1 MVEPINS
8 DPRLQQLVSLLT
20 DIGPCIL
27 ACSGGLDSL
36 LLATIAHRTPGSDC
50 LIVHAVSPA
59 VPIADTERVKHVG
72 ATEGWAIQTVEAGEF
87 TDEQYLSNPVNRC
100 YFCKSHLFSAL
111 VPLAKALKVGDTGH
125 AAILSGANT
134 DDLGEYRPGLDA
146 AEEQGIRHPF
156 IELDLSKNDV
166 RELAALLEL
175 PFARLP
181 ASPCLSSRIYTGT
194 RVTVERLAAIQFA
207 EGWIKETTGLAV
219 VRARLHEDQMLLE
232 LNADDRIMLTA
243 TIVENLHQAMQHQ
256 YQFITAVQLDPE
268 PYRPGRAF
276 LTGASS

>member
-1 MVEPINS
+1 MVEFGKS
-8 DPRLQQLVSLLT
+8 DPRLQQLTTLLT
-20 DIGPCIL
+20 ELGQCIV

-36 LLATIAHRTPGSDC
+36 LLATIAHRTLGSGC

-59 VPIADTERVKHVG
+59 VPVADTKRVKEVG
-72 ATEGWAIQTVEAGEF
+72 AAEGWTIQTVEAGEF

-100 YFCKSHLFSAL
+100 YFCKSHLYMAL
-111 VPLAKALKVGDTGH
+111 LPLAKALKVSAGDH

-146 AEEQGIRHPF
+146 AREQGIRHPF
-156 IELDLSKNDV
+156 VEAELSKDDI

-175 PFARLP
+175 PFADLP

-194 RVTVERLAAIQFA
+194 RVTPERLAAIQFA
-207 EGWIKETTGLAV
+207 EGWVKETTGLAV
-219 VRARLHEDQMLLE
+219 VRARLQEDHMLLE
-232 LNADDRIMLTA
+232 LNAADQHVLTA
-243 TIVENLHQAMQHQ
+243 AMINNLRQQVQDQ
-256 YQFITAVQLDPE
+256 YQFISAVQLDPE

-276 LTGASS
+276 RTGESR